1 MKFETLDK
9 YKFNLILFILY
20 ARYSICDRELRV
32 DVSPNIACRLGG
44 KSRTIVIEAAAG
56 VENPNFRHA
65 AGNIIF
71 EVPAHYCV

>member
-1 MKFETLDK
+1 MQLII
-9 YKFNLILFILY
+9 NLIVFLIILFC
-20 ARYSICDRELRV
+20 SICDRELRV
-32 DVSPNIACRLGG
+32 DVSSNIACRLGG
-44 KSRTIVIEAAAG
+44 KSRTIIIEAAAG